1 MFFKQY
7 TLYENKLSQQLEDD
21 NPYKKKLI
29 QMETPSSKH
38 PIYSTLV
45 LGLLIYSWIFF
56 VVLFYTQINQSALY
70 NLKLVISTCSI
81 VFVTLSIRI
90 CYKKDYIVSNNFIH
104 QRVLYI
110 IFFIATIISILIASL
125 DSGDMS
131 FLEILQTFCIV
142 FKVNDKSYIAL
153 VILLYITLGITL
165 SYHTCPYIIYRVFY
179 SVNKTHKEYVNEKK
193 FINKCMPLFC
203 ICFVAYLPLIYTTF
217 NPAKDNFAFMI
228 KNLSTVSLFGLIPLC
243 ILILQAKRYY
253 YFFEQ
258 AIKYSRRQIND

>member
-90 CYKKDYIVSNNFIH
+90 CYKKDYLIGINPIYRRNS
-104 QRVLYI
+104 YI
-110 IFFIATIISILIASL
+110 IFILSIIFSVLIEAA
-125 DSGDMS
+125 DTDDTTKI
-131 FLEILQTFCIV
+131 EILETF
-142 FKVNDKSYIAL
+142 FFFYTTNAKSYIAL
-153 VILLYITLGITL
+153 AVISYIALGIAL
-165 SYHTCPYIIYRVFY
+165 SYYTCPYELYRGFY
-179 SVNKTHKEYVNEKK
+179 SVNQTYKAYPNEKK
-193 FINKCMPLFC
+193 FINKCMLPYY
-203 ICFVAYLPLIYTTF
+203 VAILAYFPTIYTAF
-217 NPAKDNFAFMI
+217 NSANDSFGSKI
-228 KNLSTVSLFGLIPLC
+228 KLFSILIIEGIIPLC
-243 ILILQAKRYY
+243 TATFLGRKYY
-253 YFFEQ
+253 KYFER
-258 AIKYSRRQIND
+258 AIKYSRSKR